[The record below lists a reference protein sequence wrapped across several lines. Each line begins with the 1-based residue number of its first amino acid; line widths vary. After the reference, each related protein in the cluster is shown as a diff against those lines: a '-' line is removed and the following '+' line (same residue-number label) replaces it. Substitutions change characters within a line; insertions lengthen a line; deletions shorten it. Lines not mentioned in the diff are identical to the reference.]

1 MIEPN
6 CIPTVLKIPIEQPGG
21 HDDIQYM
28 ESVAILTHVVNNEPV
43 MFLFSFAVSYVYS
56 TITNTI

>member
-28 ESVAILTHVVNNEPV
+28 ESVATLTRGKQ
-43 MFLFSFAVSYVYS
+43 
-56 TITNTI
+56 